1 MLPEGF
7 EVRSFCSVHSTFL
20 LVAQHCP
27 NVVMT
32 FSSWEDPDGTV
43 CKNRVFRSSS
53 KRFSCEDF
61 LPFSKRPNS
70 SLTFLNIAMENTI
83 ALQKMRSFLRKR
95 ILRCRKEG
103 DLSKGRRR
111 CQVFFECCQNAQLH
125 FISFS
130 EIWSENLF
138 FVLFDAKSFSWDRTR
153 WSRSRLSIKRFGVRI
168 SFKGRWSFSHLWL
181 IFRSEK
187 SPIVKTT
194 KSKDTQISKWYF
206 DADQDS

>member
-32 FSSWEDPDGTV
+32 FSCLEDPDGTV

-70 SLTFLNIAMENTI
+70 SLTFLIIAMENTI

-138 FVLFDAKSFSWDRTR
+138 FVLSTQNHFHGIEQGGRGRD
-153 WSRSRLSIKRFGVRI
+153 SRLKGLEFESLLKEDGV
-168 SFKGRWSFSHLWL
+168 SV
-181 IFRSEK
+181 IF
-187 SPIVKTT
+187 
-194 KSKDTQISKWYF
+194 D
-206 DADQDS
+206 